1 MAIVMQFLFPSDYFN
16 VKKPDE
22 GFVDQVSCFRSAGFQ
37 TSVISLEN
45 LGTAASK
52 VIPPLAT
59 DEPIVYR
66 GWMLSAA
73 DYGTLATTVEQA
85 GGSML
90 ISQDQYLSTHYL
102 PNWYG
107 AIEDLTPE
115 TRIFSIE
122 DDLEKEL
129 QGLGWDGFFIKDYVK
144 SLKTSIGSRIDDAAA
159 IGGVIAEMEKFRG
172 QIEGGICVRR
182 IEDFKIET
190 EQRYFVLHG
199 KAFAVDPDAKIPEI
213 VQECANRISSPF
225 FSVDAID
232 RSDGVQRIVEIGDGQ
247 VSDLVG
253 WTAER
258 FVELWR

>member
-1 MAIVMQFLFPSDYFN
+1 MQFLFPSDYFS

-22 GFVDQVSCFRSAGFQ
+22 GFIDQVSCFRSARFE

-52 VIPPLAT
+52 IIPQPAT
-59 DEPIVYR
+59 DDPIVYR

-73 DYGTLATTVEQA
+73 DYGTLVETVERT
-85 GGSML
+85 GCSML

-107 AIEDLTPE
+107 LINDLTPE
-115 TRIFSIE
+115 TRFFSIE
-122 DDLEKEL
+122 DDLEQAL
-129 QGLGWDGFFIKDYVK
+129 RCLGWDGFFIKDYVK
-144 SLKTSIGSRIDDAAA
+144 SLKTSIGARINDPAA
-159 IGGVIAEMEKFRG
+159 IGMVIAEMEKFRG

-182 IEDFKIET
+182 LEDFRVET

-199 KAFAVDPDAKIPEI
+199 KVFAADSNTKIPDI
-213 VQECANRISSPF
+213 VLDCAKRISSPF

-232 RSDGVQRIVEIGDGQ
+232 RADGVQRIVEIGDGQ

-258 FVELWR
+258 FVQLWR